1 MAHNFVRGVF
11 RSAAILFCAFL
22 LFDAPAMKAQT
33 PPAPDPTPAAL
44 ASLSQPS
51 QAVIQQLSTLSDL
64 FVDDWRFHAGDIPH
78 GELPGLDDSKWEV
91 KKAETVTPPDSV
103 WFRRW
108 IEVPKNLNGYDLTGS
123 KITFQ
128 FQVDVNGPFTT
139 IVYMDGRRVA
149 MGEDLEP
156 IVLFENCKPG
166 DKVFLA
172 VKVLQTV
179 DEKRIHPAT
188 FRIFSAASRP
198 SPSDLREEFVSAALL
213 IPSLAADP
221 AAGKA
226 ILEKAIGAVDLAALR
241 AGNQH
246 AFDASLRKSQDT
258 LQAIQPTLQKATYH
272 LTGNSH
278 IDAAWIWPW
287 TDTVD
292 TVKRTWGTALQLMNE
307 YPSYTFTQSA
317 AQYSEWMADKYP
329 LLNDAIK
336 QRIRDGRWEIVGGMW
351 IEPDLN
357 MPDGESQVRQLL
369 IGKRTFQQL
378 YGVDVRIG
386 WNPDSF
392 GYNWQL
398 PQIYKRS
405 GIDYFVTQKMVWNDT
420 NQLPLKLFWWE
431 SPDGSKVLTYF
442 PHGYD
447 NADVNPSRLAA
458 DLYTARQ
465 RSPGLLEMMD
475 LYGVGDHGGGATR
488 DLFDDGEHW
497 STPDKIIPK
506 MQFGLAQNFFSDV
519 ETKLDSDS
527 PTWNY
532 AALAAGEGKLGAPS
546 GDRIKIPT
554 WNDEL
559 YFEYHR
565 GVQTTQANHKR
576 NMRESE
582 EWTLNAEKYASL
594 AWLNGSAYP
603 HAELNDA
610 WKKVLFNQFHDLA
623 AGSGI
628 GVIYKDAQKDYDE
641 VRRATDE
648 VSASSLHA
656 VQAEIDTRGDAGVP
670 VVVFN
675 PLAWNR
681 SGIVSL
687 EVEMP
692 AAIPQDVYVLDA
704 HQRVLPSQLVG
715 QNTRTNTLRLL
726 VQAQD
731 VPSFGY
737 EVLRVVPGKK
747 DAPTDLKAK
756 GLELE
761 NSSLKVSVNAQT
773 GCITSLYDKKSKFET
788 LAGGGCGN
796 ELIAF
801 KDLPAH
807 YDAWNI
813 DSNFDQ
819 VFTKLDMA
827 DSVELVESNALRAV
841 IRVTRHWQASKFVQ
855 DIVLYNG
862 ADQVEV
868 VNDIDWHEEHILLKA
883 AFPLA
888 ASSKQATYE
897 IPYGSIQRPTTRD
910 NSWESA
916 KFEVPALRWADA
928 GNEAHGFSLINESKY
943 GYDDKGNVLRLS
955 LLRSPTWPDPDA
967 DRGHHHFSYALYPH
981 AGTWK
986 QALTVR
992 HGYEFN
998 YKLQAVQV
1006 ESHAGVLPSEHSFI
1020 QVDAQDVVL
1029 TALKKSE
1036 DSDGLILRFYEWA
1049 GQNGTV
1055 KLSVPEGVIS
1065 ATATNLMEKAE
1076 GAPLAVAAGSS
1087 PALQAIQL
1095 PVHPYEIVSVR
1106 LDYKHAAQ

>member
-1 MAHNFVRGVF
+1 MSGSLIRGALRSVVMLYVAFVLVH
-11 RSAAILFCAFL
+11 
-22 LFDAPAMKAQT
+22 APAARAQT
-33 PPAPDPTPAAL
+33 PPAPDPTQAAID
-44 ASLSQPS
+44 SLSPTS
-51 QAVIQQLSTLSDL
+51 QAVISRLSALSDL
-64 FVDDWRFHAGDIPH
+64 PAGEWRFHAGDLAHAESPDI
-78 GELPGLDDSKWEV
+78 DDSRWELRKGESV
-91 KKAETVTPPDSV
+91 APPESV

-108 IEVPKNLNGYDLTGS
+108 VEVPKTLNGYDLTGS
-123 KITFQ
+123 QIWFQ
-128 FQVDVNGPFTT
+128 FQADVNGPMTT
-139 IVYMDGRRVA
+139 IIYVDGRRVA
-149 MGEDLEP
+149 MGEELEP

-166 DKVFLA
+166 DKVLLA
-172 VKVLQTV
+172 VKLLQTV
-179 DEKRIHPAT
+179 DQKRVHPEII
-188 FRIFSAASRP
+188 RIFQPSSRP
-198 SPSDLREEFVSAALL
+198 SPSDMREEFVSAALL

-221 AAGKA
+221 AAEKA
-226 ILEKAIGAVDLAALR
+226 ILEKAMGAVDLAALG
-241 AGNQH
+241 ASNQSS
-246 AFDASLRKSQDT
+246 FDASLRKSRDL
-258 LQAIQPTLQKATYH
+258 LQPIQPSLRRATYH

-287 TDTVD
+287 TETVD
-292 TVKRTWGTALQLMNE
+292 SVRHTWGTALQLMNE
-307 YPSYTFTQSA
+307 YPMYTFTQSA
-317 AQYSEWMADKYP
+317 AQYNVWMAEKYP
-329 LLNDAIK
+329 QINDAIK
-336 QRIRDGRWEIVGGMW
+336 QRIQEGRWEIVGGMW

-357 MPDGESQVRQLL
+357 MPDGESLVRQIL
-369 IGKRTFQQL
+369 IGKRTYKQL

-398 PQIYKRS
+398 PQIYKRA

-447 NADVNPSRLAA
+447 NADFNPSRLAA
-458 DLYTARQ
+458 DMMTARE
-465 RSPGLLEMMD
+465 RAAGLPEMMD

-488 DLFDDGEHW
+488 EVLDDGVHW
-497 STPDKIIPK
+497 SAADKITPK
-506 MQFGLAQNFFSDV
+506 MQFGLAQTFFNDV
-519 ETKLDSDS
+519 EGKLDSDS

-532 AALAAGEGKLGAPS
+532 AVLAAGKEHLGATS
-546 GDRIKIPT
+546 NDRIRIPT

-582 EWTLNAEKYASL
+582 EWMLNAEKYASL

-628 GVIYKDAQKDYDE
+628 GVIYKDAQNDYDE
-641 VRRATDE
+641 IRRSTNE
-648 VSASSLHA
+648 VSAAALHTL
-656 VQAEIDTRGDAGVP
+656 QAEIDTHGDAGVP
-670 VVVFN
+670 VVIFN

-681 SGIVSL
+681 SGIVSV

-692 AAIPQDVYVLDA
+692 AAIPQNVYVLDA
-704 HQRVLPSQLVG
+704 HQRVLPSLRVG
-715 QNTRTNTLRLL
+715 QDTRTNTVRLL
-726 VQAQD
+726 VQARD

-737 EVLRVVPGKK
+737 QVVRVVPGKQ
-747 DAPTDLKAK
+747 DAQTDLKAN

-761 NSSLKVSVNAQT
+761 NSFLKVAVNAHT
-773 GCITSLYDKKSKFET
+773 GCITSLYDKKSQFET
-788 LAGGGCGN
+788 LTSGGCGN

-801 KDLPAH
+801 KDIPKD

-819 VFTKLDMA
+819 VFTRLEQA
-827 DSVELVESNALRAV
+827 DSVELVESNSLRAV
-841 IRVTRHWQASKFVQ
+841 IRVSRHWQASKFVQ

-862 ADQVEV
+862 SDQVEV

-888 ASSKQATYE
+888 ASGKQATYE

-998 YKLQAVQV
+998 YKLQATQV

-1020 QVDAQDVVL
+1020 QVDAQNVVL

-1049 GQNGTV
+1049 GQNGKV
-1055 KLSVPEGVIS
+1055 KLSVPEGVVS
-1065 ATATNLMEKAE
+1065 ATATNLMEQPE
-1076 GAPLAVAAGSS
+1076 GAPLAVVAGESS
-1087 PALQAIQL
+1087 LQAIQL
-1095 PVHPYEIVSVR
+1095 PVHPYEIISVR
-1106 LDYKHAAQ
+1106 LDYKHPAQ

>member
-1 MAHNFVRGVF
+1 MSRGLTRGVL
-11 RSAAILFCAFL
+11 RSVVILYVAFVL
-22 LFDAPAMKAQT
+22 VHAPAAQAQT
-33 PPAPDPTPAAL
+33 PPAPDPTQAAID
-44 ASLSQPS
+44 SLSPTS
-51 QAVIQQLSTLSDL
+51 QAVLSRLSALSDL
-64 FVDDWRFHAGDIPH
+64 PPGEWRFHAGDLPH
-78 GELPGLDDSKWEV
+78 AESPEVDDSKWELR
-91 KKAETVTPPDSV
+91 KGESIAPPESV

-108 IEVPKNLNGYDLTGS
+108 VEVPKTLGGYDLTGS
-123 KITFQ
+123 QIWFQ
-128 FQVDVNGPFTT
+128 FQADVNGPMTT
-139 IVYMDGRRVA
+139 IIYVDGRRVA
-149 MGEDLEP
+149 MGEELEP
-156 IVLFENCKPG
+156 VVLFDNSKPG
-166 DKVFLA
+166 DKVLIA
-172 VKVLQTV
+172 VKLLQTV
-179 DEKRIHPAT
+179 DQKRVHPEII
-188 FRIFSAASRP
+188 RIFQPSSRP
-198 SPSDLREEFVSAALL
+198 SPSDMREEFVSAALL
-213 IPSLAADP
+213 IPSLASNP
-221 AAGKA
+221 AAEKA
-226 ILEKAIGAVDLAALR
+226 ILEKAMGAVDLAALD
-241 AGNQH
+241 AANQNS
-246 AFDASLRKSQDT
+246 FDASLRKSQDL
-258 LQAIQPTLQKATYH
+258 LQPIQPTLRKATYH

-287 TDTVD
+287 TETVD
-292 TVKRTWGTALQLMNE
+292 SVRHTWGTALQLMNE
-307 YPSYTFTQSA
+307 YPMYTFTQSA
-317 AQYSEWMADKYP
+317 AQYNVWMAEKYP
-329 LLNDAIK
+329 QINDAIK
-336 QRIRDGRWEIVGGMW
+336 RRIQEGRWEIVGGMW

-357 MPDGESQVRQLL
+357 MPDGESLVRQIL
-369 IGKRTFQQL
+369 IGKRTYKQL

-398 PQIYKRS
+398 PQIYKRA

-447 NADVNPSRLAA
+447 NADFNPSRLAA
-458 DLYTARQ
+458 DMMTARE
-465 RSPGLLEMMD
+465 RATGLPEMMD

-488 DLFDDGEHW
+488 AVLDDGVHW
-497 STPDKIIPK
+497 SGADKITPK
-506 MQFGLAQNFFSDV
+506 MQFGLAQTFFHDV
-519 ETKLDSDS
+519 EGKLDSDS

-532 AALAAGEGKLGAPS
+532 AALAAGKGQLGAPS
-546 GDRIKIPT
+546 NDRIKIPT

-582 EWTLNAEKYASL
+582 EWMLNAEKYASL

-641 VRRATDE
+641 VRRSTNE
-648 VSASSLHA
+648 VSAAAVHT

-670 VVVFN
+670 VVIFN

-681 SGIVSL
+681 SGVVSV

-692 AAIPQDVYVLDA
+692 AAIPQDVSVLDA
-704 HQRVLPSQLVG
+704 HQRVLPSLRVG
-715 QNTRTNTLRLL
+715 QDTRTNTVRLL
-726 VQAQD
+726 VQAKD

-737 EVLRVVPGKK
+737 QVVRVVPGRR
-747 DAPTDLKAK
+747 DAPTDLKAN

-761 NSSLKVSVNAQT
+761 NSFLRVVVNAHT
-773 GCITSLYDKKSKFET
+773 GCITSLYDKKSHFET
-788 LAGGGCGN
+788 LASGGCGN

-801 KDLPAH
+801 KDVPKD

-813 DSNFDQ
+813 DANFDQ
-819 VFTKLDMA
+819 VFTKLEQA
-827 DSVELVESNALRAV
+827 DSVERVESNSLRAV
-841 IRVTRHWQASKFVQ
+841 IRVSRHWQASKFVQ

-862 ADQVEV
+862 SDQVEV

-888 ASSKQATYE
+888 ASGKQATYE

-998 YKLQAVQV
+998 YKLQATQV
-1006 ESHAGVLPSEHSFI
+1006 ESHTGVLPSEHSFI
-1020 QVDAQDVVL
+1020 QVDAQNVVL

-1049 GQNGTV
+1049 GQNGNV
-1055 KLSVPEGVIS
+1055 KLSVPEGVVS
-1065 ATATNLMEKAE
+1065 ATATNLMEQSE
-1076 GAPLAVAAGSS
+1076 GAPLAVVAGES
-1087 PALQAIQL
+1087 PSLQAIQL
-1095 PVHPYEIVSVR
+1095 QVHPYEIISVR
-1106 LDYKHAAQ
+1106 LDYKHPAQ

>member
-1 MAHNFVRGVF
+1 MSHNTIRGVL
-11 RSAAILFCAFL
+11 RSVVILFCAFVL
-22 LFDAPAMKAQT
+22 LDRPAIKAQT
-33 PPAPDPTPAAL
+33 PPAPDPTQAAID
-44 ASLSQPS
+44 ALSRSS
-51 QAVIQQLSTLSDL
+51 QAVIQQLSTLSNL
-64 FVDDWRFHAGDIPH
+64 PVKEWRFHAGDLAHAESPD
-78 GELPGLDDSKWEV
+78 LDDSKWEV
-91 KKAETVTPPDSV
+91 RKSENIAPSDSV

-108 IEVPKNLNGYDLTGS
+108 IEVPKNLNGYDLSGS
-123 KITFQ
+123 KIWFQ
-128 FQVDVNGPFTT
+128 FQVDVNGPITT
-139 IVYMDGRRVA
+139 IVYVDGRRVA

-166 DKVFLA
+166 DKVLVA
-172 VKVLQTV
+172 VKLLQTV
-179 DEKRIHPAT
+179 DEKRIHPAV
-188 FRIFSAASRP
+188 FRIFQPSSRP
-198 SPSDLREEFVSAALL
+198 SPYDMREQFVSAALL

-221 AAGKA
+221 SAEKA
-226 ILEKAIGAVDLAALR
+226 ILEKAIGAVDLAALG
-241 AGNQH
+241 AANQN
-246 AFDASLRKSQDT
+246 AFDASLRKSQDL
-258 LQAIQPTLQKATYH
+258 LQPIQPTLRKATYH

-278 IDAAWIWPW
+278 IDAAWMWPW
-287 TDTVD
+287 TETVD
-292 TVKRTWGTALQLMNE
+292 TVRHTWGTALQLMNE

-317 AQYSEWMADKYP
+317 AQYNVWIAEKYP
-329 LLNDAIK
+329 QLNEGIQ
-336 QRIRDGRWEIVGGMW
+336 QRIREGRWEIVGGMW

-357 MPDGESQVRQLL
+357 MPDGESQVRQIL
-369 IGKRTFQQL
+369 IGKRTYQQL

-442 PHGYD
+442 PHNYD
-447 NADVNPSRLAA
+447 NSDFNPSRLAA
-458 DLYTARQ
+458 DLATARE
-465 RSPGLLEMMD
+465 RSAGLPEMMD

-488 DLFDDGEHW
+488 DVLDDGVHW
-497 STPDKIIPK
+497 SAPDKIVPN
-506 MQFGLAQNFFSDV
+506 MQFGLAQSFFSDL
-519 ETKLDSDS
+519 ESKLDSES

-532 AALAAGEGKLGAPS
+532 VALAAGKGNLGVPS

-576 NMRESE
+576 SMRESE

-610 WKKVLFNQFHDLA
+610 WKKLLFNQFHDLA

-628 GVIYKDAQKDYDE
+628 GAIYKDAQKDYDQ
-641 VRRATDE
+641 VRRATSE
-648 VSASSLHA
+648 VSASSQHA
-656 VQAEIDTRGDAGVP
+656 IQAEIDTRGDAGVP

-675 PLAWNR
+675 PLAWKR
-681 SGIVSL
+681 SGIVSI

-692 AAIPQDVYVLDA
+692 ASVPQDLYVLDA
-704 HQRVLPSQLVG
+704 HHRVLPSLRAG
-715 QNTRTNTLRLL
+715 EDAHTNTVRLL
-726 VQAQD
+726 VQAKD

-737 EVLRVVPGKK
+737 AVVRVISGKR
-747 DAPTDLKAK
+747 DAQTDLKAS

-761 NSSLKVSVNAQT
+761 NSSLRVKVNAQT
-773 GCITSLYDKKSKFET
+773 GCITSLYDKKSQFET
-788 LAGGGCGN
+788 LASGGCGN

-801 KDLPAH
+801 EDNPKN

-819 VFTKLDMA
+819 VFTKLDTA

-841 IRVTRHWQASKFVQ
+841 IRVSRHWQSSKFVQ

-868 VNDIDWHEEHILLKA
+868 VNDIDWHEQHILLKA

-897 IPYGSIQRPTTRD
+897 IPYGSIERPTTRD

-928 GNEAHGFSLINESKY
+928 GNQAHGFSLINESKY

-981 AGTWK
+981 SGTWK

-998 YKLQAVQV
+998 YKLQAIQV
-1006 ESHAGVLPSEHSFI
+1006 ESHAGVLPPEHSFI
-1020 QVDAQDVVL
+1020 QVDAQNVVL

-1055 KLSVPEGVIS
+1055 KWSVPEGVVS

-1076 GAPLAVAAGSS
+1076 GAPLAVAADSS
-1087 PALQAIQL
+1087 RSLQAIQV
-1095 PVHPYEIVSVR
+1095 PVHPYEIVSLR
-1106 LDYKHAAQ
+1106 FDYKHAAP